1 MGSSGVPGGLCKKN
15 QLPPKEIEKGG
26 GRVGGGGGGGG
37 KERAKLLELD
47 PSHSSVVLVLQR
59 KPTPLVPAVSLPL
72 M

>member
-15 QLPPKEIEKGG
+15 QLPPKEIERGG
-26 GRVGGGGGGGG
+26 GRVGGGGGG

-59 KPTPLVPAVSLPL
+59 KTTPLVPAVSLPL